1 MLLNKPITKLLI
13 LIVFFLF
20 ISISAQQKEKML
32 LSLKDALELSREG
45 NYELKLA
52 QAEVDKMQADKNK
65 SLAVFLPQITL
76 SETYVKT
83 DDPLNVFGLK
93 LKQKIVSMADFNPLL
108 LNNPNE
114 FNNYNTKL
122 EMLQPLINL
131 DGFFGRNAAAEG
143 LAALNFKRQR
153 TENYVDFMVK
163 ATYFQLVLTMNSLD
177 VINQA
182 LNTAKANRK
191 LIKDY
196 YDEGMITKA
205 DYLRGEVYVADV
217 ESKKVEVENALQ
229 KVNDNLR
236 VMLGFEKDVI
246 FQPTDTLGLP
256 QISSTNFDTKSIIE
270 SRSDIQAYSHK
281 VSSFK
286 SMKLM
291 NQMKFLPR
299 LNAFGIYEYND
310 AKAFGNSAKNWM
322 IGLNLQ
328 WNIFNGFQN
337 VAGIQKSAA
346 ELDQA
351 EIEYR
356 KALTKG
362 QTEIEEAFRDLETA
376 KAKVDLAKT
385 AAEQSDE
392 SLKITHDRYEKGME
406 KTTDLVNAQTA
417 ASGTHLNYLQAVY
430 FYNVS
435 VFKIELMIE
444 KKFEIKQ

>member
-1 MLLNKPITKLLI
+1 MFFNGRFIKLLSVMLI
-13 LIVFFLF
+13 LPFVAPL
-20 ISISAQQKEKML
+20 AQQKGKMS
-32 LSLKDALELSREG
+32 LSLNDALQLSKEG

-65 SLAVFLPQITL
+65 SLAVFLPQVTL

-108 LNNPNE
+108 LNNPDA
-114 FNNYNTKL
+114 FKNYNTKL
-122 EMLQPLINL
+122 EVLQPLINL

-143 LAALNFKRQR
+143 LSALNYKKER
-153 TENYVDFMVK
+153 TENFIDFMVK
-163 ATYFQLVLTMNSLD
+163 TTYYQLVLTNKSLV

-182 LNTAKANRK
+182 LQTAKANRK

-205 DYLRGEVYVADV
+205 DYLRGEVYVANL
-217 ESKKVEVENALQ
+217 ESKKAEVENAVQ

-236 VMLGFEKDVI
+236 LMLGLDKNVEI
-246 FQPTDTLGLP
+246 QPTDTLSLP
-256 QISSTNFDTKSIIE
+256 AVSETNFDVKSAIE
-270 SRSDIQAYSHK
+270 NRSDIQAYSHK

-310 AKAFGNSAKNWM
+310 NKAFGDGAKNWM

-328 WNIFNGFQN
+328 WNVFNGFQN
-337 VAGIQKSAA
+337 VAAVQKSAA

-356 KALTKG
+356 KAVTQGENEIKEALNDLVTARTKV
-362 QTEIEEAFRDLETA
+362 A
-376 KAKVDLAKT
+376 LAKT

-392 SLKITHDRYEKGME
+392 SLKITRDRYEKGLE

-417 ASGTHLNYLQAVY
+417 ASGAHLNYLQAVF

-435 VFKIELMIE
+435 VFKIELMVE
-444 KKFEIKQ
+444 KKFEIK

>member
-1 MLLNKPITKLLI
+1 MFFNGRFIKLLAVTLI
-13 LIVFFLF
+13 LLF
-20 ISISAQQKEKML
+20 PGLPAQQKGKIS
-32 LSLKDALELSREG
+32 LSLKDALQLSKEG

-65 SLAVFLPQITL
+65 SLAVFLPQVTL

-93 LKQKIVSMADFNPLL
+93 LKQEIVSVADFNPML
-108 LNNPNE
+108 LNNPNNFE
-114 FNNYNTKL
+114 NYNTKL
-122 EMLQPLINL
+122 EVLQPLINL

-143 LAALNFKRQR
+143 LSALNYKKQR
-153 TENYVDFMVK
+153 TENYINFMVK
-163 ATYFQLVLTMNSLD
+163 ATYYQLVLTKNSLD

-205 DYLRGEVYVADV
+205 DYLRGEVYVANLK
-217 ESKKVEVENALQ
+217 SKKVEVENALQ

-236 VMLGFEKDVI
+236 VMLGLDKSVEI
-246 FQPTDTLGLP
+246 QPTDTLSLP
-256 QISSTNFDTKSIIE
+256 QISGTNFDTDSIIE

-286 SMKLM
+286 NMKLM
-291 NQMKFLPR
+291 NQLKFLPR

-310 AKAFGNSAKNWM
+310 TKAFGNGAKNWM

-328 WNIFNGFQN
+328 WKIFNGFQN
-337 VAGIQKSAA
+337 VAAVQKSAA
-346 ELDQA
+346 ELDHA
-351 EIEYR
+351 EIEYNR
-356 KALTKG
+356 ALTKG
-362 QTEIEEAFRDLETA
+362 KNEIDEAFRDLETA
-376 KAKVDLAKT
+376 RTKVTLAKT

-392 SLKITHDRYEKGME
+392 SLKITRDRYEKGLE
-406 KTTDLVNAQTA
+406 KTTDLVNSQTA
-417 ASGTHLNYLQAVY
+417 ASGAHLNYLQAVY

-435 VFKIELMIE
+435 VFKIELMVE
-444 KKFEIKQ
+444 KKFEIK

>member
-1 MLLNKPITKLLI
+1 MFFNGRFIKLL
-13 LIVFFLF
+13 LVTLVLLF
-20 ISISAQQKEKML
+20 TGLPAQQKGTIS
-32 LSLKDALELSREG
+32 LSLKDALQLSKDG

-65 SLAVFLPQITL
+65 SLAVFLPQVTL

-108 LNNPNE
+108 LNNPND
-114 FNNYNTKL
+114 FKNYNTKL
-122 EMLQPLINL
+122 EVLQPLINL

-143 LAALNFKRQR
+143 LSALNFKKER
-153 TENYVDFMVK
+153 TENYIDFMVK
-163 ATYFQLVLTMNSLD
+163 ATYYQLVLTKNSLD

-196 YDEGMITKA
+196 FDEGMITKA
-205 DYLRGEVYVADV
+205 DYLRGEVYVANL
-217 ESKKVEVENALQ
+217 ESQKVEVENALQ

-236 VMLGFEKDVI
+236 VMLGLEKNVEI
-246 FQPTDTLGLP
+246 QPTDTLSLP
-256 QISSTNFDTKSIIE
+256 QISNTNFDTKSVIE
-270 SRSDIQAYSHK
+270 NRSDIQAYSHK
-281 VSSFK
+281 VSSYK

-310 AKAFGNSAKNWM
+310 DKAFGNSAKNWM

-337 VAGIQKSAA
+337 VAAVQKSAA

-356 KALTKG
+356 KALTQG
-362 QTEIEEAFRDLETA
+362 QNEIEEAFRDLETA
-376 KAKVDLAKT
+376 KTKVVLGKT

-392 SLKITHDRYEKGME
+392 SLKITRDRYEKGLE

-417 ASGTHLNYLQAVY
+417 ASGAHLNYLQAVY

-435 VFKIELMIE
+435 VFKIELMVE
-444 KKFEIKQ
+444 KKFEIK

>member
-1 MLLNKPITKLLI
+1 MFFNGRFIKLL
-13 LIVFFLF
+13 LVMPIVLF
-20 ISISAQQKEKML
+20 TGLLAQQKSTIS
-32 LSLKDALELSREG
+32 LSLKDALQLSKDG

-65 SLAVFLPQITL
+65 SLAVFLPQVTL

-93 LKQKIVSMADFNPLL
+93 LKQKIVSMADFNPML
-108 LNNPNE
+108 LNNPNDFE
-114 FNNYNTKL
+114 NYNTKL
-122 EMLQPLINL
+122 EVLQPLINL

-143 LAALNFKRQR
+143 LSALNYKKQR
-153 TENYVDFMVK
+153 TDNYIEFMIK
-163 ATYFQLVLTMNSLD
+163 ATYYQLVLTNNSLE

-182 LNTAKANRK
+182 LKTARANRK

-205 DYLRGEVYVADV
+205 DYLRGEVYVANL

-236 VMLGFEKDVI
+236 VMLGLEKNVEI
-246 FQPTDTLGLP
+246 QPTDTLSLP
-256 QISSTNFDTKSIIE
+256 KISQINFDLKSAIE
-270 SRSDIQAYSHK
+270 NRSDIQAYSHK

-310 AKAFGNSAKNWM
+310 DKAFGNSAKNWM

-337 VAGIQKSAA
+337 VAAVQKSAA

-356 KALTKG
+356 KALTQG
-362 QTEIEEAFRDLETA
+362 QNEIEEAFRDLETA
-376 KAKVDLAKT
+376 KTKVVLAKT

-392 SLKITHDRYEKGME
+392 SLKITRDRYEKGLE

-417 ASGTHLNYLQAVY
+417 ASGAHLNYLQAVY

-435 VFKIELMIE
+435 VFKIELMVE
-444 KKFEIKQ
+444 KKFEIK

>member
-1 MLLNKPITKLLI
+1 MFLDSRITTFLLTIFVFSITPLLAQGQNK
-13 LIVFFLF
+13 F
-20 ISISAQQKEKML
+20 S
-32 LSLKDALELSREG
+32 LSLNEALQLAKEG

-65 SLAVFLPQITL
+65 SLAVFLPQVTF

-93 LKQKIVSMADFNPLL
+93 LKQKIVSMTDFNPLL

-114 FNNYNTKL
+114 FKNYNTKL
-122 EMLQPLINL
+122 EVLQPLINL

-143 LAALNFKRQR
+143 LAALDFKRQR
-153 TENYVDFMVK
+153 TENYIDFMVK
-163 ATYFQLVLTMNSLD
+163 ATYYQLVLTMNSLD

-205 DYLRGEVYVADV
+205 DYLRGEVYVANV
-217 ESKKVEVENALQ
+217 ESQKVEVENTLQ

-236 VMLGFEKDVI
+236 VMLGFEKDVNI
-246 FQPTDTLGLP
+246 QPTDTLSLP
-256 QISSTNFDTKSIIE
+256 QISSTNFDTKSILE
-270 SRSDIQAYSHK
+270 SRSDIQAYSYK

-299 LNAFGIYEYND
+299 LNAFGTYEYND
-310 AKAFGNSAKNWM
+310 DKAFGNSAKNWM

-337 VAGIQKSAA
+337 VAGVQKSAA

-362 QTEIEEAFRDLETA
+362 QNEIEEAFRDLETA
-376 KAKVDLAKT
+376 KTKVNLAKT

-417 ASGTHLNYLQAVY
+417 ASDAHLNYLQAVY

>member
-1 MLLNKPITKLLI
+1 MFFNGRFIKLLSVTLI
-13 LIVFFLF
+13 LLF
-20 ISISAQQKEKML
+20 SGLPAQQKDKIS
-32 LSLKDALELSREG
+32 LSLKDALQLSKKG

-65 SLAVFLPQITL
+65 SLAVFLPQVTL

-93 LKQKIVSMADFNPLL
+93 LKQKIVSMADFNPML
-108 LNNPNE
+108 LNNPNNFE
-114 FNNYNTKL
+114 NYNTKL
-122 EMLQPLINL
+122 EVLQPLINL

-143 LAALNFKRQR
+143 LSALNYKKQR
-153 TENYVDFMVK
+153 TENYIDFMVK
-163 ATYFQLVLTMNSLD
+163 ATYYQLVLTKNSLD

-205 DYLRGEVYVADV
+205 DYLSGEVYVASL

-229 KVNDNLR
+229 KVNDNLK
-236 VMLGFEKDVI
+236 VMLGLDKTVEI
-246 FQPTDTLGLP
+246 QPTDTLSLP
-256 QISSTNFDTKSIIE
+256 QVSNTTFDTKSAIE
-270 SRSDIQAYSHK
+270 QRSDIQAYSHK
-281 VSSFK
+281 VSSYK

-291 NQMKFLPR
+291 NQLKFLPR

-310 AKAFGNSAKNWM
+310 TKAFGNGAKNWM
-322 IGLNLQ
+322 VGLNLQ
-328 WNIFNGFQN
+328 WKIFNGFQN
-337 VAGIQKSAA
+337 VAAVQKSAA
-346 ELDQA
+346 ELDHA
-351 EIEYR
+351 EIEYN
-356 KALTKG
+356 KALAKG
-362 QTEIEEAFRDLETA
+362 KNEIDEAFRDLETA
-376 KAKVDLAKT
+376 KKKVALAKT

-392 SLKITHDRYEKGME
+392 SLKITRDRYEKGLE

-417 ASGTHLNYLQAVY
+417 ASGAHLNYLQAVY

-435 VFKIELMIE
+435 VFKIELMVE
-444 KKFEIKQ
+444 KKFEIK

>member
-1 MLLNKPITKLLI
+1 MFFNRRFIKLLLVTLI
-13 LIVFFLF
+13 LLF
-20 ISISAQQKEKML
+20 TGLPAQQKDKIS
-32 LSLKDALELSREG
+32 LSLKDALQLSKEG

-52 QAEVDKMQADKNK
+52 RAEVDKMQADKNK
-65 SLAVFLPQITL
+65 SLAVFLPQVTL
-76 SETYVKT
+76 SETFVKT

-93 LKQKIVSMADFNPLL
+93 LKQKIVTVADFNPLL

-114 FNNYNTKL
+114 LTNYNTKL
-122 EMLQPLINL
+122 EVLQPLINL
-131 DGFFGRNAAAEG
+131 DGFFGRDAAAEG
-143 LAALNFKRQR
+143 LSALNFKRQR
-153 TENYVDFMVK
+153 TENYIEFMVK
-163 ATYFQLVLTMNSLD
+163 TTYYQLVLTMNSLD
-177 VINQA
+177 VIGQA

-205 DYLRGEVYVADV
+205 DYLRGEVYVANL
-217 ESKKVEVENALQ
+217 ESQKVEVENALQ
-229 KVNDNLR
+229 KVIDNLR
-236 VMLGFEKDVI
+236 VMLGLEKEVEI
-246 FQPTDTLGLP
+246 QPSDTLSLP
-256 QISSTNFDTKSIIE
+256 QISNTNFDTKSVIE
-270 SRSDIQAYSHK
+270 NRSDIRAYSHK

-310 AKAFGNSAKNWM
+310 DKAFGNSAKNWM
-322 IGLNLQ
+322 IGLNLK

-337 VAGIQKSAA
+337 VAAVQKSAA

-356 KALTKG
+356 KALTQG
-362 QTEIEEAFRDLETA
+362 QNEINEAFRDIETA
-376 KAKVDLAKT
+376 KTKVSLAKT

-392 SLKITHDRYEKGME
+392 SLKITRDRYEKGLE
-406 KTTDLVNAQTA
+406 KTTDFVNAQTA
-417 ASGTHLNYLQAVY
+417 ASGAHLNYLQSVY

-435 VFKIELMIE
+435 VFKIELMLE
-444 KKFEIKQ
+444 KKFEIK

>member
-1 MLLNKPITKLLI
+1 MFFKWRLIKLSSVVLL
-13 LIVFFLF
+13 FFYTGLP
-20 ISISAQQKEKML
+20 AQQKDVIS
-32 LSLKDALELSREG
+32 LSLKDAVQLSKDG

-52 QAEVDKMQADKNK
+52 QSEVDKMQADKNK
-65 SLAVFLPQITL
+65 SLAVFLPQVTL

-93 LKQKIVSMADFNPLL
+93 LKQKIVSMTDFNPLL

-114 FNNYNTKL
+114 FTNYTTKL
-122 EMLQPLINL
+122 EVLQPLINL
-131 DGFFGRNAAAEG
+131 DGFFGRDAAAEG
-143 LAALNFKRQR
+143 LSALNYKKQR
-153 TENYVDFMVK
+153 TENYIDFMVK
-163 ATYFQLVLTMNSLD
+163 TTYYQLVLTLNSLNVVD
-177 VINQA
+177 QA

-205 DYLRGEVYVADV
+205 DYLRGEVFVASL
-217 ESKKVEVENALQ
+217 ENRKVEIESSIQ
-229 KVNDNLR
+229 KVNNNLR
-236 VMLGFEKDVI
+236 VMLGLEKDVEI
-246 FQPTDTLGLP
+246 QPTDSLSLP
-256 QISSTNFDTKSIIE
+256 HISNTNFDTKSAIE
-270 SRSDIQAYSHK
+270 NRSDIRAYSHK

-299 LNAFGIYEYND
+299 LNAFGIYEFND
-310 AKAFGNSAKNWM
+310 DKAFGNNAKNWM
-322 IGLNLQ
+322 LGLNLQ

-337 VAGIQKSAA
+337 IAAVQKSAA

-356 KALTKG
+356 KALIQG
-362 QTEIEEAFRDLETA
+362 QNEINEAFNDLETA
-376 KAKVDLAKT
+376 KTKVVLAKT
-385 AAEQSDE
+385 SADQSDE
-392 SLKITHDRYEKGME
+392 SLKITRDRYEKGLE

-417 ASGTHLNYLQAVY
+417 ASGAHLNYLQSLY

-435 VFKIELMIE
+435 VFKIELMVE
-444 KKFEIKQ
+444 KKFETK